1 MSDENNEMDGL
12 LDSLLDD
19 IKKVDEKDKN
29 GSNKITISK
38 NKVLGSK
45 PIIIKPKK
53 IRVDSTPTKIQQE
66 KVISQVPKE
75 KPIQE
80 LVLKQKAGT
89 IKPKLR
95 NIERLKLESEAKRL
109 GIPFDELLRRRGLS
123 NEIKIIPKPKPIQQ
137 PSKEDRLKMKKV
149 EAKPILKKIEK
160 KKVHKPIDGEPK
172 VYRAS
177 IPLSTRDSNIFDDE
191 RRKRIKE
198 IKFTA
203 KTEEDTIGYKS
214 PLGFRKRSSSSV
226 GYVSVI
232 ETSNKE
238 KKRVVK
244 IEEPLKSE
252 EEEEEK
258 EKYVPNVGGIPLFV
272 DDAEDQVA
280 DDDLLVDDAG
290 YLSPA
295 YGLKCP
301 KCGKRFEQQDPERA
315 ECPYCGH
322 VFWI

>member
-1 MSDENNEMDGL
+1 MSDENNEIDGL

-19 IKKVDEKDKN
+19 IKKVDEKDK
-29 GSNKITISK
+29 
-38 NKVLGSK
+38 KVDDSLNVPKDKTSRSK
-45 PIIIKPKK
+45 PIVIKPKTIK
-53 IRVDSTPTKIQQE
+53 MSPTKIKILPQKEPPQTLR
-66 KVISQVPKE
+66 E

-80 LVLKQKAGT
+80 LVLKQKSGV
-89 IKPKLR
+89 IKPKLK

-109 GIPFDELLRRRGLS
+109 GIPFDELLRRKGLS
-123 NEIKIIPKPKPIQQ
+123 DEIKIIPKPKLIQQ
-137 PSKEDRLKMKKV
+137 PSKEDRLK
-149 EAKPILKKIEK
+149 IKKIESKSDVKNVEK
-160 KKVHKPIDGEPK
+160 KKIPKPINGESK

-177 IPLSTRDSNIFDDE
+177 IPLSTKDSNIFDSE
-191 RRKRIKE
+191 RRKRIEK

-214 PLGFRKRSSSSV
+214 PLGFRKRSSSGV

-232 ETSNKE
+232 ETREKEE
-238 KKRVVK
+238 KKIVK
-244 IEEPLKSE
+244 IEESQKSE
-252 EEEEEK
+252 EKEE

-272 DDAEDQVA
+272 DDAKDQEV

-315 ECPYCGH
+315 ECPHCGY